1 MIPQGSAQVLMEL
14 IDADV
19 GDDEFNDLRLTI
31 DEILRTR
38 MISFEF
44 SDHERKKDQL
54 KLTLK
59 NTDFA
64 LLENSLFVK
73 GQKFA
78 ITWGWPGKMKN
89 PRRMIVSKI
98 KGDDPL
104 SIFMLDTTQLFDK
117 EKESRDW
124 ENVTDSEV
132 VRELAHGH
140 GYRGQYLHI
149 DETTARRD
157 VVQRYMTDA
166 RFIARLAR
174 RNGFEFWVDA
184 SGLHWHKRR
193 TIGEAVKT
201 YIYREDP
208 EGGEIIGRPKFDVNL
223 TKGVSKVKVIAR
235 DPITKQI
242 WEKYGGPDD
251 TEVDSI
257 GADDEMGNPDDST
270 QGIRANRLSRVDV
283 RHAGTLTEQETQD
296 EADARYRE
304 TVKGRYKMSLQAIGD
319 GTVGAKMLIAL
330 YGVADS
336 WEGLY
341 YVKECVDTIKG
352 GHFTQVLS
360 TQKDALGKVWASKV
374 RRQGKKQK
382 RNPNQAKKTDDTPHY
397 DFTEMKTVRT
407 LTTGPDGS
415 PAAVTMWVTDHG
427 EILEQYDFAGI
438 NATEADIGLFAIAG
452 AQSIAP
458 DSGR

>member
-1 MIPQGSAQVLMEL
+1 MPNGSAQVLMQL

-19 GDDEFNDLRLTI
+19 DDVSFADLYNGI

-54 KLTLK
+54 VLRLR
-59 NTDFA
+59 NDDF
-64 LLENSLFVK
+64 SLFENPYFAK

-78 ITWGWPGKMKN
+78 VTWGWPGAMKN
-89 PRRMIVSKI
+89 PRRMIVDKI
-98 KGDDPL
+98 KGAENLDVV
-104 SIFMLDTTQLFDK
+104 MLDTVQLFDR
-117 EKESRDW
+117 EKVSRDW
-124 ENVTDSEV
+124 DNVTDSEV

-140 GYRGQYLHI
+140 GYRGQYLHM

-157 VVQRYMTDA
+157 VVQRYITDA

-201 YIYREDP
+201 YIYRVDP
-208 EGGEIIGRPKFDVNL
+208 AGGEIIGKPKFDVNL
-223 TKGVSKVKVIAR
+223 TKAVSKVKVIAR

-251 TEVDSI
+251 TEIDSI
-257 GADDEMGNPDDST
+257 GTDDEMGNPDDST

-304 TVKGRYKMSLQAIGD
+304 TVKGRYKMSFQAIGD
-319 GTVGAKMLIAL
+319 GTVGAKILIAM
-330 YGVADS
+330 YGVSDS
-336 WEGLY
+336 WDGLY
-341 YVKECVDTIKG
+341 YVKECIDTIVG
-352 GHFTQVLS
+352 GNFTQKII
-360 TQKDALGKVWASKV
+360 TEKDALGKVWAKV
-374 RRQGKKQK
+374 RGFGKKQK
-382 RNPNQAKKTDDTPHY
+382 RNPNQQKKTDDDTPHY
-397 DFTEMKTVRT
+397 DFTAMKTVRT
-407 LTTGPDGS
+407 FTSGPDGS
-415 PAAVTMWVTDHG
+415 PAVVSMWVTDHG

-438 NATEADIGLFAIAG
+438 DATEADVGLFAIAG